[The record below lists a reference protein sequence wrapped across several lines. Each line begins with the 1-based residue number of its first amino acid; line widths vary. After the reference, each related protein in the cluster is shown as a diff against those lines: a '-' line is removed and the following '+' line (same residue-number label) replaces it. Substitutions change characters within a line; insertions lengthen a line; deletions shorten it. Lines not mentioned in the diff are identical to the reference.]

1 MRVLSRKCN
10 RVKLALK
17 LVNFGL
23 TGGVGIEWAFVGG
36 WSARVEYDFIG
47 LQSHERNGACW

>member
-23 TGGVGIEWAFVGG
+23 TAGVEMSGLSWAVGQ
-36 WSARVEYDFIG
+36 REVEYDFIG